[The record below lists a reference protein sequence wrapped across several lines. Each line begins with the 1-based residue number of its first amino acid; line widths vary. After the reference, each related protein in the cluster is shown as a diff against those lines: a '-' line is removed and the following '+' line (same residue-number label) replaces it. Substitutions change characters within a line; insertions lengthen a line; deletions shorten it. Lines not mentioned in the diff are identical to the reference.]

1 VTVAINW
8 PHGLQLS
15 PDQSRLLVT
24 DTHTRWVESFEIQG
38 DGSLAN
44 GKHYCRLEARNDAPE
59 VDAGGMAFDT
69 EGFLYVATSLGVQV
83 FDRGGRVAA
92 IIDAPGTGGVSAVLF
107 GGTNREWLYVT
118 DGDKMYRRLSKRRG
132 AASAN

>member
-1 VTVAINW
+1 MEKPVTVAINW

-44 GKHYCRLEARNDAPE
+44 GKH
-59 VDAGGMAFDT
+59 
-69 EGFLYVATSLGVQV
+69 
-83 FDRGGRVAA
+83 
-92 IIDAPGTGGVSAVLF
+92 
-107 GGTNREWLYVT
+107 
-118 DGDKMYRRLSKRRG
+118 
-132 AASAN
+132 